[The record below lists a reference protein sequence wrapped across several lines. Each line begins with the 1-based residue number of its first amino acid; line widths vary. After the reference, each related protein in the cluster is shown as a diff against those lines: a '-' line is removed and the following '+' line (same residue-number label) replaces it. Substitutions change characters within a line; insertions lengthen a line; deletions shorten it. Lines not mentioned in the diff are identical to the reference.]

1 MAPKVPSERRKT
13 IVSSRRR
20 RDDDGEDEVS
30 VMGDGEDDSQSD
42 ISAISH
48 VDEDADIELSEASA
62 EEESLSPDNAQ
73 HDGSRDSTVKQIE
86 QANLKTVTTN
96 GAFKNSADTEAMLN
110 GLKTTESVD
119 QAKELQFDELGNEGA
134 TITAATAKIQHQ
146 EIIRQESFAERNKRE
161 HQEYLKQRDADPAF
175 VPNRGGFFLHDNR
188 TLPAGPSNLR
198 YPNRGRGKGGPF
210 NGAQAGRG
218 VPVKEPTERP
228 WAHDLHEVVAKSEQN
243 SPLPATRHHASKQVT
258 SVVPTAGPNR
268 SFSTSVVVGHVPV
281 HIKLPGMSQKQ
292 SIPNVVRKQHT
303 LLPQHRPP
311 LRRDKPVRISLP
323 EITPRYVFPSVE
335 RSFIFIPRAMRP
347 NQNYQRGRGR
357 GSFHGSRRTSVFGG
371 SGYAASVAMSRRSS
385 IGQHTPRDGLRSPAI
400 SAMPGNVMPDQRIG
414 RPVVRMPAPT
424 QQPMNGISGMMQPIS
439 SVTRESS
446 QQALPMHQPR
456 PQKNV
461 SVADIESPAS
471 FTFNPV
477 PQQEEQPFH
486 QQVPLHVGVASHGE
500 GPHSRRPSFP
510 YSQGRTPLNQIP
522 DRAIY
527 AQPFQPYPMY
537 QTPAFYP
544 PGAMFYPAMHTE
556 GSMFSG
562 GLPQHMLPAPF
573 VPGAVPTLPPQPAQ
587 HTLQGD
593 AQANMVA
600 HESNGM
606 VYYYDP
612 VSLPGGSHLAPM
624 PQFQIPAPGGV
635 MGMGGMIT
643 PPAQYYYPPATGMY
657 YAQQ

>member
-1 MAPKVPSERRKT
+1 MSSKVPSERMKK

-30 VMGDGEDDSQSD
+30 AMGDAEDDSLSD
-42 ISAISH
+42 NSAISNG
-48 VDEDADIELSEASA
+48 DDDADADVEASD
-62 EEESLSPDNAQ
+62 EESLSPDVSQ
-73 HDGSRDSTVKQIE
+73 SKSTIVSTIPPSRPENTKI
-86 QANLKTVTTN
+86 AATN
-96 GAFKNSADTEAMLN
+96 GTSKSSADPQVLLKGPKTDNATNEA
-110 GLKTTESVD
+110 E
-119 QAKELQFDELGNEGA
+119 ELQFDELGDEVV
-134 TITAATAKIQHQ
+134 AAAQGQSQGNT
-146 EIIRQESFAERNKRE
+146 RQESFAERNKRE

-188 TLPAGPSNLR
+188 TLPLGPSNVR
-198 YPNRGRGKGGPF
+198 YPTRGRGRGPL
-210 NGAQAGRG
+210 NGAQFGRG
-218 VPVKEPTERP
+218 APTNEPTEKP
-228 WAHDLHEVVAKSEQN
+228 WAHDLHEAVAKPEQW
-243 SPLPATRHHASKQVT
+243 PQVPAARRTALEKNTAPAST
-258 SVVPTAGPNR
+258 TGPNR
-268 SFSTSVVVGHVPV
+268 SFSTSLVVGHVPV
-281 HIKLPGMSQKQ
+281 HIYLPGMSKRI

-323 EITPRYVFPSVE
+323 EIAPRYIFPSVE

-347 NQNYQRGRGR
+347 NQSFQRGRGR

-371 SGYAASVAMSRRSS
+371 SVYAASVAMSRRSS
-385 IGQHTPRDGLRSPAI
+385 IGQTTSRDGVQSPAV
-400 SAMPGNVMPDQRIG
+400 SVMSGNAMADQRVG

-424 QQPMNGISGMMQPIS
+424 QQTTNGPPAMMQPIN

-471 FTFNPV
+471 FNYNPI

-486 QQVPLHVGVASHGE
+486 QQVPGQVGSQSYGE

-510 YSQGRTPLNQIP
+510 QVQGRTPLNHIP

-527 AQPFQPYPMY
+527 AQPFHPYPMY
-537 QTPAFYP
+537 QAPAFYP
-544 PGAMFYPAMHTE
+544 PNAMFYPPMNPDGTV
-556 GSMFSG
+556 FNG
-562 GLPQHMLPAPF
+562 GMPQQMLPTPF
-573 VPGAVPTLPPQPAQ
+573 VPGTASTLPAQ
-587 HTLQGD
+587 SGPTGQAGD
-593 AQANMVA
+593 AGAQANMVA

-612 VSLPGGSHLAPM
+612 SSLPGSQPSQP
-624 PQFQIPAPGGV
+624 PQFPMVPAGGV

-643 PPAQYYYPPATGMY
+643 PPTQFFYPPPNGMY
-657 YAQQ
+657 YAPQ

>member
-1 MAPKVPSERRKT
+1 M
-13 IVSSRRR
+13 SSRRR

-30 VMGDGEDDSQSD
+30 VTGDIEDDSQSD

-62 EEESLSPDNAQ
+62 EEESISPDNAQ
-73 HDGSRDSTVKQIE
+73 DDGSKDLTVTQIE
-86 QANLKTVTTN
+86 QAQLKTASTH

-110 GLKTTESVD
+110 GLKTTESID
-119 QAKELQFDELGNEGA
+119 SAKELQFDELGNERA
-134 TITAATAKIQHQ
+134 AVTAASSNTRPQ
-146 EIIRQESFAERNKRE
+146 ETTRQESFAERNKRE
-161 HQEYLKQRDADPAF
+161 HQEYLKQRDANPAF

-218 VPVKEPTERP
+218 GPVKEPTERP
-228 WAHDLHEVVAKSEQN
+228 WAHDLHEVVTKPEQN
-243 SPLPATRHHASKQVT
+243 SPLPATRHDATKQIT
-258 SVVPTAGPNR
+258 SAVPTAGPNR

-281 HIKLPGMSQKQ
+281 HIKLPGMSQKV

-323 EITPRYVFPSVE
+323 EIMPRYVFPSVE

-385 IGQHTPRDGLRSPAI
+385 MGQPTPRDGLRSPAI
-400 SAMPGNVMPDQRIG
+400 SAMPGNVMPEQRIG
-414 RPVVRMPAPT
+414 RPVVRMPAAT
-424 QQPMNGISGMMQPIS
+424 QQPMNGILGVMQPMS

-471 FTFNPV
+471 FNQ
-477 PQQEEQPFH
+477 QQEEQPFH
-486 QQVPLHVGVASHGE
+486 HQVPLHVSAPSRGE

-527 AQPFQPYPMY
+527 AQPFQPYPIY
-537 QTPAFYP
+537 QAPAFYP
-544 PGAMFYPAMHTE
+544 PSAIFYPAMNAE
-556 GSMFSG
+556 GNMFGG
-562 GLPQHMLPAPF
+562 GLPQHMLPTSF
-573 VPGAVPTLPPQPAQ
+573 VPGAISTLPPQPAP
-587 HTLQGD
+587 HTLPSD
-593 AQANMVA
+593 APANMVA

-612 VSLPGGSHLAPM
+612 ASLPGAPQIAPM
-624 PQFQIPAPGGV
+624 PQFQMPAPGGV
-635 MGMGGMIT
+635 MGIGGMIT